1 MRTRY
6 TLFKSETEPIVIVM
20 AILLVT
26 GTINVFSSS
35 YVLAAMNFENPY
47 YFLQRHLQ
55 WLLLGTVA
63 CWLCRRINYQRL
75 RGLMFIGLGINLFLL
90 VAVLFVGT
98 TINGA
103 QRWIALGPLSF
114 QPAEFAKLMGVLM
127 GSFSISAVLA
137 KERFRMDRDWPRVA
151 IPFGAILL
159 MAFLV
164 YREPDFGTACIV
176 FGVPLFM
183 ALVLLVPPRRWVLI
197 LIPVALAALAIGTLQ
212 PYRMKRMEVWLDPWS
227 DARNAGYQ
235 MVQSLSTIGSGGI
248 FGMGFGDGVSK
259 YEYLPEAHTDFA
271 FAIFS
276 QEHGFFGVLL
286 IFFLFAV
293 LLVASIRVA
302 TRAKDTF
309 GQVLALGIIFLVV
322 GQALANLA
330 MVAGLLPVV
339 GVPLPFISY
348 GGSSL
353 IVTMA
358 GMGMLLG
365 IADRSKDAPPVK
377 RKKHEP
383 PEIRR
388 SRMHVVQ

>member
-20 AILLVT
+20 VILLVT

-90 VAVLFVGT
+90 VAVLFIGT
-98 TINGA
+98 TVNGA

-127 GSFSISAVLA
+127 GAFSISSVLA
-137 KERFRMDRDWPRVA
+137 KEHFRMDRDWPRVV

-377 RKKHEP
+377 QKKHEP

>member
-75 RGLMFIGLGINLFLL
+75 RGLMFIGLGINLLLL

-103 QRWIALGPLSF
+103 QRWIAFGPLSF

-377 RKKHEP
+377 QKKHEP
-383 PEIRR
+383 PEVRR

>member
-20 AILLVT
+20 VILLVT

-55 WLLLGTVA
+55 WLLLGAIA
-63 CWLCRRINYQRL
+63 CWICRRINYQRL

-90 VAVLFVGT
+90 VAVLFIGT
-98 TINGA
+98 TVNGA

-127 GSFSISAVLA
+127 GAFSISSVLA
-137 KERFRMDRDWPRVA
+137 KEHFRMDRDWPRVV

-377 RKKHEP
+377 QKKHEP